1 MVSGA
6 RMDAL
11 SCFVCVVRESN
22 LFIVCQRKEGELF
35 CLVVTI
41 FRSGARERCEKLSIT
56 RFTSSRLTMISWSL
70 RCLRYVPQ
78 SDMNRLD
85 EAHHC
90 LYHCGP
96 SEDQRFL
103 RSCWNS

>member
-41 FRSGARERCEKLSIT
+41 FRSGARER
-56 RFTSSRLTMISWSL
+56 
-70 RCLRYVPQ
+70 
-78 SDMNRLD
+78 
-85 EAHHC
+85 
-90 LYHCGP
+90 
-96 SEDQRFL
+96 
-103 RSCWNS
+103 